1 MKKNMN
7 KNMIRSLLSAIASV
21 AVAVGF
27 ASIVPHSVFAAAAS
41 VGGNLSVGGTIGH
54 GILITQLLGNFDAAG
69 PTSSGYFN
77 MITNY
82 VPPVN
87 ATAFTFNRCSL
98 STKGA
103 GQTLTF
109 RSAIRTPTGAGGT
122 ERIGNAFFLFPSSA
136 NTETIFGENNDFF
149 TLTAGHSY
157 DFGMD
162 LDATA
167 GGQLVCSTVVQIF
180 SR

>member
-1 MKKNMN
+1 MK

-21 AVAVGF
+21 SVAVSF

-41 VGGNLSVGGTIGH
+41 VGGTINR
-54 GILITQLLGNFDAAG
+54 GILVSQLLGNFDAAG

>member
-27 ASIVPHSVFAAAAS
+27 ASIVPHCVFAAAAS
-41 VGGNLSVGGTIGH
+41 VGGTITGGH

-77 MITNY
+77 MITKY

-109 RSAIRTPTGAGGT
+109 RSAVRTPTGAGGT
-122 ERIGNAFFLFPSSA
+122 ERIGNAFYLFPSSA

-149 TLTAGHSY
+149 TLTAGQSY

>member
-1 MKKNMN
+1 
-7 KNMIRSLLSAIASV
+7 
-21 AVAVGF
+21 
-27 ASIVPHSVFAAAAS
+27 
-41 VGGNLSVGGTIGH
+41 
-54 GILITQLLGNFDAAG
+54 
-69 PTSSGYFN
+69 

-98 STKGA
+98 QTKGA

-109 RSAIRTPTGAGGT
+109 RSAIRTPTGSGGT

-136 NTETIFGENNDFF
+136 NTEAIFGENNDFF
-149 TLTAGHSY
+149 TLTAGQSY
-157 DFGMD
+157 DFGMH

>member
-1 MKKNMN
+1 MLVFFCKRHQEALKQEETNMKRMKKNMK

-27 ASIVPHSVFAAAAS
+27 ASIVPQPVFAAS
-41 VGGNLSVGGTIGH
+41 P
-54 GILITQLLGNFDAAG
+54 GILITKLLGNFDAAG

-98 STKGA
+98 QTTGA

-122 ERIGNAFFLFPSSA
+122 EHIGNAFYLFPSSA

-149 TLTAGHSY
+149 
-157 DFGMD
+157 
-162 LDATA
+162 
-167 GGQLVCSTVVQIF
+167 
-180 SR
+180 